1 VHDPYLPTVLICA
14 PDLTVRRVYDGYWM
28 WGRPSLADLWADL
41 RDAGAALRPD
51 WTAPHG

>member
-1 VHDPYLPTVLICA
+1 
-14 PDLTVRRVYDGYWM
+14 M
-28 WGRPSLADLWADL
+28 WGRPSLADLWTDL